1 MKTPAG
7 TALRLHQAED
17 IPILPTQEVTRE
29 SIQTLRG
36 VAAISAHLQD
46 LTPHREIPLH
56 PGHRVPVILLPHVP
70 LLLRHVQVVT
80 QAAVA
85 VVAEGDNNLLKE
97 NIFKGI
103 ELKTSSEFIN
113 FMVL

>member
-1 MKTPAG
+1 
-7 TALRLHQAED
+7 
-17 IPILPTQEVTRE
+17 
-29 SIQTLRG
+29 
-36 VAAISAHLQD
+36 
-46 LTPHREIPLH
+46 
-56 PGHRVPVILLPHVP
+56 
-70 LLLRHVQVVT
+70 VVT